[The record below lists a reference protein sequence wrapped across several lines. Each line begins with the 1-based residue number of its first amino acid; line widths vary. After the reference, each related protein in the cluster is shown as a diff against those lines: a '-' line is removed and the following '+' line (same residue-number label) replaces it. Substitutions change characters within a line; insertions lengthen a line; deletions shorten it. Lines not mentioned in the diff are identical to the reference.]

1 MKRRRAIV
9 LLVIY
14 VVVFLFTVWM
24 ECLSIMNIGMR
35 LLVNGGTL
43 LMTAVGG
50 LLFWIVYRGAE
61 QDKSEKK
68 GQGDG
73 PEDGRESSRE
83 GSRDC
88 GRDYGRDSSRKEG
101 IFDKQKYL
109 QFANSCELTRRE
121 AEIGLLVLNGYSNMQ
136 IAETLYIAETTVKK
150 HLSHIYEKTG
160 TTGRKDFRQA
170 VEFWDEPL
178 EERGL

>member
-68 GQGDG
+68 RKGDG
-73 PEDGRESSRE
+73 PEDGR
-83 GSRDC
+83 DC
-88 GRDYGRDSSRKEG
+88 GRKEG
-101 IFDKQKYL
+101 LFDKQKYL

-160 TTGRKDFRQA
+160 TTGRKDFRQT
-170 VEFWDEPL
+170 VELWEGPL

>member
-1 MKRRRAIV
+1 MKRRRGIV

-73 PEDGRESSRE
+73 PEDGTE

-88 GRDYGRDSSRKEG
+88 DRDCGRKEG
-101 IFDKQKYL
+101 LFDKQKYL
-109 QFANSCELTRRE
+109 QFANSYELTRRE

-136 IAETLYIAETTVKK
+136 IAEALYIAETTVKK

-160 TTGRKDFRQA
+160 TTGRKDFRQT
-170 VEFWDEPL
+170 VELWEGPL

>member
-24 ECLSIMNIGMR
+24 ECLSIMSIGMR

-68 GQGDG
+68 GKSVE
-73 PEDGRESSRE
+73 PE

-88 GRDYGRDSSRKEG
+88 GRKEG
-101 IFDKQKYL
+101 LFDKQKYL

-160 TTGRKDFRQA
+160 TTGRKDFRQT
-170 VEFWDEPL
+170 VELWEGPL

>member
-68 GQGDG
+68 RQGDG
-73 PEDGRESSRE
+73 PESG
-83 GSRDC
+83 RDC
-88 GRDYGRDSSRKEG
+88 GWKEG
-101 IFDKQKYL
+101 LFDKQKYL
-109 QFANSCELTRRE
+109 QFANAHELTRRE

-160 TTGRKDFRQA
+160 TTGRKDFRQT
-170 VEFWDEPL
+170 VELWEGPL
-178 EERGL
+178 E

>member
-1 MKRRRAIV
+1 MKRHRAIV

-73 PEDGRESSRE
+73 PKDG
-83 GSRDC
+83 RDC
-88 GRDYGRDSSRKEG
+88 GWKEG
-101 IFDKQKYL
+101 LFDKQKYL

-160 TTGRKDFRQA
+160 TTGRKDFRQT
-170 VEFWDEPL
+170 VELWEEPL

>member
-14 VVVFLFTVWM
+14 VVVFLVTAWM
-24 ECLSIMNIGMR
+24 ECLSIMSIGMR

-68 GQGDG
+68 GKSVE
-73 PEDGRESSRE
+73 PE

-88 GRDYGRDSSRKEG
+88 GRKEG
-101 IFDKQKYL
+101 LFDKQKYL

-160 TTGRKDFRQA
+160 TTGRKDFRQT
-170 VEFWDEPL
+170 VELWEGPL

>member
-24 ECLSIMNIGMR
+24 ECLSIMSIGMR

-68 GQGDG
+68 GKSVE
-73 PEDGRESSRE
+73 PE

-88 GRDYGRDSSRKEG
+88 GPKEG
-101 IFDKQKYL
+101 LFDKQKYL
-109 QFANSCELTRRE
+109 QFANSYELTRRE

-160 TTGRKDFRQA
+160 TTGRKDFRQT
-170 VEFWDEPL
+170 VELWEGPL

>member
-24 ECLSIMNIGMR
+24 ECLSIMSIGMR

-68 GQGDG
+68 GKSVE
-73 PEDGRESSRE
+73 PE

-88 GRDYGRDSSRKEG
+88 GRKESL
-101 IFDKQKYL
+101 FDKQKYL

-160 TTGRKDFRQA
+160 TTGRKDFRQT
-170 VEFWDEPL
+170 VELWEGPF

>member
-14 VVVFLFTVWM
+14 VVVFLVTVWM
-24 ECLSIMNIGMR
+24 ECLSIMSIGMR

-68 GQGDG
+68 GKSVE
-73 PEDGRESSRE
+73 PE

-88 GRDYGRDSSRKEG
+88 GRKEG
-101 IFDKQKYL
+101 LFDKQKYL

-160 TTGRKDFRQA
+160 TTGRKDFRQT
-170 VEFWDEPL
+170 VELWEGPL